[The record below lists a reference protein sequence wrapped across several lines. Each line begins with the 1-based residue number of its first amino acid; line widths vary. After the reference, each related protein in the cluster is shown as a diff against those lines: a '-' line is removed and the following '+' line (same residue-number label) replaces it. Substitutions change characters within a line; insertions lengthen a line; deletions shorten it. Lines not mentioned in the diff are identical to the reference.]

1 MIRNSK
7 SKQLKITAVMHVV
20 VDVLLTDIQ
29 IKMVKDQNIIKQY
42 IDLIA

>member
-1 MIRNSK
+1 
-7 SKQLKITAVMHVV
+7 MHVV